1 MKLPSKTW
9 LLAVSGI
16 ALTVLSL
23 FFLFRPSPLPV
34 DAGRVNSGPLQVTVE
49 SEGMTRVVDRYTVAA
64 PVSGRL
70 LRSTLREGDPVHAGM
85 ILASIVAPELNS
97 REFSE
102 AAALAASARSSLN
115 EAEARSRQVSV
126 NLGQAKL
133 RAGRFDNLY
142 REGAVSKESWEQ
154 TRNEADVLE
163 KERQAAVS
171 AVAAASSQYEAARA
185 KIDRRLA
192 SKPVEVTAP
201 ADGQVLRI
209 YEKSERTVPAGTA
222 LFDIGDPGTL
232 EIVIDVLSADAVSV
246 RPGQAV
252 KIDGWGGREVLRARV
267 NRIEPA
273 AFTKVSAL
281 GIEEKRVNII
291 ALPERVEP
299 GLGDNFR
306 VQATIVVQEAPR
318 VLRVPVS
325 SLFRSGT
332 GWRLFVI
339 EGGRAV
345 ERKVRIG
352 LRGVYEAEV
361 LDGVK
366 DGEPVVLHPQ
376 NELKSG
382 MRVTVRGK

>member
-1 MKLPSKTW
+1 MKVPSKTW

-16 ALTVLSL
+16 AITILSL

-70 LRSTLREGDPVHAGM
+70 LRSTLREGDPVRAGM

-133 RAGRFDNLY
+133 RSGRYDNLY

-154 TRNEADVLE
+154 ARNEAEVLE

-171 AVAAASSQYEAARA
+171 AVAAASSQYDAARA

-201 ADGQVLRI
+201 ADGQILRI

-232 EIVIDVLSADAVSV
+232 EIVIDVLSSDAVSV

-252 KIDGWGGREVLRARV
+252 KIDGWGGREVLQARV

-339 EGGRAV
+339 DRGRAV
-345 ERKVRIG
+345 ERQVKIG

-382 MRVTVRGK
+382 MRVTVRGQ

>member
-9 LLAVSGI
+9 LLAVFGI

-23 FFLFRPSPLPV
+23 FFLFRTSPLPV

-171 AVAAASSQYEAARA
+171 AVAAASSQYDAARA